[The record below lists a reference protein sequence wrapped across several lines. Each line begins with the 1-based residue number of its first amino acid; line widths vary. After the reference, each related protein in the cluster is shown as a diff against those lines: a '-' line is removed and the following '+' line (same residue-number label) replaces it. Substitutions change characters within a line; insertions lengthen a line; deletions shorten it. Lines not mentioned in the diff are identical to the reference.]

1 MFTSRGFAV
10 DASFGMRSKR
20 RYCPFP
26 RRHAHPTRPEVVV
39 GPALDGRQRRYRLE
53 LSSRNQFRRRVN
65 DVGARLLGLAY
76 RHGCRARRILFRI
89 WIGRWQFRIRHF
101 FIIRVAHYQIRGSGA
116 LAGRWFPSSLK
127 RSSDCADQVF
137 QFGLRPEREFRSVM
151 QNFVHTSVASNSG
164 RHVRW

>member
-1 MFTSRGFAV
+1 MWLEIEKKV
-10 DASFGMRSKR
+10 LSFPPPPRSSDQ
-20 RYCPFP
+20 
-26 RRHAHPTRPEVVV
+26 AQVVV
-39 GPALDGRQRRYRLE
+39 GPALDGRQRRHRLE

-151 QNFVHTSVASNSG
+151 QNFAHTSVASNSG